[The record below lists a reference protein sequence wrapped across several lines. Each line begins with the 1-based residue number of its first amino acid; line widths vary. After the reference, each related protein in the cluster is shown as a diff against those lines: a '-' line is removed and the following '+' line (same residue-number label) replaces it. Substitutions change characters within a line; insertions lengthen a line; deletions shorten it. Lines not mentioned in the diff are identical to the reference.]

1 MQTIRMEDMNW
12 PDIEEAISHGFK
24 TVVIGI
30 GSNEQHG
37 PHLPLKTDTAISD
50 EIAFRVASKLENALM
65 APTIRVGCSEHHM
78 TFPGTISLRAST
90 LSAIIQDY
98 VSSLQKHGFETI
110 ILLPFHGGN
119 FIPAQKAISELREK
133 YSDCRILGYTDLK
146 SFVDAQ
152 FRIAAEFEITP
163 EEGGAHG
170 GEIETSMMMALA
182 GGLVQKDRFAPGYL
196 GPLGDNEIKIIM
208 EKGMPSLSEVG
219 VLGDPTNADAERGE
233 QYLEKTADFLAKEIK
248 KHL

>member
-1 MQTIRMEDMNW
+1 MYTIRMENMNW
-12 PDIEEAISHGFK
+12 PDIKEAISHGFK

-37 PHLPLKTDTAISD
+37 RHLPLKTDTAISD
-50 EIAFRVASKLENALM
+50 EIAFRVASKLGNTLM

-78 TFPGTISLRAST
+78 SFPGTISFQTST

-119 FIPAQKAISELREK
+119 FIPTQKVIGELRKK
-133 YSDCRILGYTDLK
+133 YTDCKILGYTDLK
-146 SFVDAQ
+146 GFIDAQ
-152 FRIAAEFEITP
+152 FRIADEFGITP
-163 EEGGAHG
+163 EEGGAHA
-170 GEIETSMMMALA
+170 GEIETSMMMTLA
-182 GGLVQKDRFAPGYL
+182 NNLVRKDRFTPGYL

-208 EKGMPSLSEVG
+208 DKGMPSLSETG
-219 VLGDPTNADAERGE
+219 VLGDPTKADAEKGE
-233 QYLEKTADFLAKEIK
+233 RYLEKTSDFLTAEIK
-248 KHL
+248 KQL